1 MKRGKSPS
9 CEPPRLVAKT
19 VPSHKKDTIATMTRK
34 SKQPGGHNPLTAHER
49 KKLLGSYGTTS
60 VRLGSAAQRRF
71 GDCALGLTP
80 AVDPVCTPS
89 GNIYSRE
96 AIVSYLLA
104 KTQELKQLRAKRDA
118 EEAEQVE
125 RAARSE
131 VEAKQKAAKDF
142 KAKDQGAARSDVG
155 THGQSYGAALG
166 KRISTESAEAGRET
180 LKRTSYWLSDF
191 TPDAGRKTTGED
203 DEEGDVVA
211 SSTLK
216 EPIPD
221 RPPSPMS
228 GEPLRRKDLIS
239 MELCREEGTKGNVT
253 CAVSG
258 KAITTQDA
266 IVIKKTG
273 KVMLLDVYEKV
284 VRPDMTC
291 PVTGRKFKE
300 KDVIPLQKAASGF
313 AASGEVVAKRYKPT
327 MT

>member
-1 MKRGKSPS
+1 
-9 CEPPRLVAKT
+9 
-19 VPSHKKDTIATMTRK
+19 MTRK

-80 AVDPVCTPS
+80 AIDPVCTPS

-104 KTQELKQLRAKRDA
+104 KTQELKQLRTERDA
-118 EEAEQVE
+118 EEAERLK
-125 RAARSE
+125 RAAQSE
-131 VEAKQKAAKDF
+131 EEARKKAAKDF
-142 KAKDQGAARSDVG
+142 KVKDQGAARSDVG

-203 DEEGDVVA
+203 DEESGE
-211 SSTLK
+211 SSTRK

-221 RPPSPMS
+221 RPPSPMT

-239 MELCREEGTKGNVT
+239 IELSREEGTKGNVT

-284 VRPDMTC
+284 VKPDMTC